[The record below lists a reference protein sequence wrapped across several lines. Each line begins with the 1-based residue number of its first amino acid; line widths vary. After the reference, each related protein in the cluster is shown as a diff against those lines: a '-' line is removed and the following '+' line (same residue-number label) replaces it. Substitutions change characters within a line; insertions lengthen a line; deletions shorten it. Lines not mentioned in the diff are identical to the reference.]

1 MAFDP
6 KDAINAA
13 KEVAAHAVGKS
24 AEMVESAG
32 KMLKG
37 DIAGGVNDIVQDA
50 TEIAVHAVG
59 KAKEVLTGK
68 DDAAE

>member
-24 AEMVESAG
+24 AEMVEGAG
-32 KMLKG
+32 KVLKG
-37 DIAGGVNDIVQDA
+37 DIAGGVNDIIQDA
-50 TEIAVHAVG
+50 TEIAAHAVG
-59 KAKEVLTGK
+59 KAKEVLSGK